1 MIFRATVASANDFT
15 GNATAMSS
23 LAIDLSAKYL
33 VITATLTN
41 AADTAILSSFQ
52 LMHTKP

>member
-1 MIFRATVASANDFT
+1 MIYRATVNSANDFT
-15 GNATAMSS
+15 SNASAMTS
-23 LAIDLSAKYL
+23 LSIDLSAKYL